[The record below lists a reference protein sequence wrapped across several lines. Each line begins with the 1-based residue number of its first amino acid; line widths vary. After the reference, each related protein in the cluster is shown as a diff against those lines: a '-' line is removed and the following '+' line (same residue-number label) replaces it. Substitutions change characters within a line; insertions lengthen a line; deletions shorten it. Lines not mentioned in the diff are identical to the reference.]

1 MPHHSINR
9 KRVYTIIQVG
19 NLHDIPSRTYD
30 IVLMIAV
37 LLNLFIAIFETF
49 PQSAAYLPV
58 LDFFETVTVLF
69 FTADYALRIWTAD
82 YYYEHLHL
90 PAGKARLKFIFSWV
104 GLVDFLSCIPFFIPM
119 GGGVFRLFRIIR
131 ILRIFRIH
139 NYADPLHVIAS
150 VIMKKKGQ
158 LLSSSFIVLIL
169 MTAASLLMYSL
180 EHEAQPEAFANAF
193 SGFWWAANTLLTVG
207 YGDVVPVTLAGK
219 ICGVLLTFLG
229 VGMVAIPTGILS
241 AGFMEQVSSLK
252 QNQQLDEIKHI
263 LTLAEANAQARH
275 EEQRHSIITS
285 STPSEDAPS
294 QMLHTG
300 ASSDEPYRYCPYCGR
315 QLPK

>member
-1 MPHHSINR
+1 MTR

-19 NLHDIPSRTYD
+19 NLKDIPSRTYD
-30 IVLMIAV
+30 IVLMFAV

-49 PQSAAYLPV
+49 PHSIPYLPV
-58 LDFFETVTVLF
+58 LNVFEALTVLF
-69 FTADYALRIWTAD
+69 FTVDYGLRIWTAD
-82 YYYEHLHL
+82 FYYEHLHL
-90 PAGKARLKFIFSWV
+90 TKKKARLKFIFSWV
-104 GLVDFLSCIPFFIPM
+104 GLVDFLSCIPYFIPM

-131 ILRIFRIH
+131 ILRVFRIH
-139 NYADPLHVIAS
+139 HYADPLHVIAN
-150 VIMKKKGQ
+150 VILNKKGQ

-207 YGDVVPVTLAGK
+207 YGDVVPITLAGK

-252 QNQQLDEIKHI
+252 QNQHIAEIKHI

-275 EEQRHSIITS
+275 EEQQKSIITS
-285 STPSEDAPS
+285 SAQTETGHILTGSAED
-294 QMLHTG
+294 
-300 ASSDEPYRYCPYCGR
+300 PYSYCPYCGH
-315 QLPK
+315 QLPKQ